1 MIKGVSLREIALR
14 AGVSP
19 TTVSFVLNG
28 KAEEKRISKDVCQR
42 VQQLAKE
49 LGYTPNPLARGLR
62 TGQTQTIGL
71 MVEDIANHF
80 FASLAKVIEDTCNNQ
95 GYLVLYCGTEDNLGK
110 ARNLMNMLRNRQLD
124 GLIITPPDH
133 LESEVQA
140 FLAEKRPL
148 VLLDR
153 YFTGIDCNAVV
164 TDNFDGGLQAGTLL
178 GKCGYQHL
186 AVVTTTSRQI
196 QMRDRLEGFEQAVQQ
211 GRFRMLDPASILELP
226 FQQDPSIC
234 VREIAGFIHSRKPDA
249 VFFTTNYLG
258 IYGIEAI
265 RSLDLQ
271 IPRDIGL
278 VSYDDHDVF
287 RLLSPGITC
296 ISQPIAQIGRAAV
309 ELLLHCMREGGKPA
323 QTIRLPPS
331 LIQRGSTRTSML
343 P

>member
-28 KAEEKRISKDVCQR
+28 KAEEKRISKEVCQKILD
-42 VQQLAKE
+42 LAKE
-49 LGYTPNPLARGLR
+49 LGYTPNPFARGLR
-62 TGQTQTIGL
+62 TGHTQTIGL

-80 FASLAKVIEDTCNNQ
+80 FASLAKVIEDSCNNQ
-95 GYLVLYCGTEDNLGK
+95 GYLVLYCGTEDNLDK

-133 LESEVQA
+133 LESEVQV

-153 YFTGIDCNAVV
+153 YFPDIDCNAVV
-164 TDNFDGGLQAGTLL
+164 ADNFAGGLQAGTHLDT
-178 GKCGYQHL
+178 CGYRRL
-186 AVVTTTSRQI
+186 AVVTTTSRQN
-196 QMRDRLEGFEQAVQQ
+196 QMRDRLAGFEKAVNKGLH
-211 GRFRMLDPASILELP
+211 GRLDAANLLELP
-226 FQQDPSIC
+226 FQQDPATC
-234 VREIAGFIHSRKPDA
+234 VKKIAGFIRTRKPDA

-265 RSLDLQ
+265 RSLNLQ
-271 IPRDIGL
+271 VPRDIGL

-296 ISQPIAQIGRAAV
+296 ISQPIVEIGQAAV
-309 ELLLHCMREGGKPA
+309 DLLLHCMREGGKPTR
-323 QTIRLPPS
+323 TIKLPPS
-331 LIQRGSTRTSML
+331 LIQRGSTRASRL